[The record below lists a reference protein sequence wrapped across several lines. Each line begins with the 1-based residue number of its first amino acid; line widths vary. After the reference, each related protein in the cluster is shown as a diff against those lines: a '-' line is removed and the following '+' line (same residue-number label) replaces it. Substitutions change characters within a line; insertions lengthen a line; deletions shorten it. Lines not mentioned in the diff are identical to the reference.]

1 VRFQVPQFIER
12 EARVVGPFTFKQF
25 IYLGVP
31 TAAAFFLYFLAP
43 FFVFLFSTVVF
54 LSIGFLFAFVNIGGR
69 SFPTILLNFLHFSVG
84 PKTYIWKKGVPAE
97 APRSPK
103 GEVGA
108 KAGGGSVYAQETP
121 QEGIQKPNVKLV
133 KESKIKTL
141 ATHVETNT

>member
-1 VRFQVPQFIER
+1 MLRFQVPQFIER

-31 TAAAFFLYFLAP
+31 TAAAFFLYFIAP

-54 LSIGFLFAFVNIGGR
+54 LSIGFLFAFVNVGGR

-84 PKTYIWKKGVPAE
+84 PKTYIWKKGLPADPAQSASRIE
-97 APRSPK
+97 AGQPLAEKPK
-103 GEVGA
+103 
-108 KAGGGSVYAQETP
+108 
-121 QEGIQKPNVKLV
+121 VKLV

-141 ATHVETNT
+141 ATHVETNK

>member
-1 VRFQVPQFIER
+1 MRFQVPQFIER

-43 FFVFLFSTVVF
+43 FFVFLFATIVF

-69 SFPTILLNFLHFSVG
+69 SFPTILMNFLHFSMG
-84 PKTYIWKKGVPAE
+84 PKTYIWKKGE
-97 APRSPK
+97 APLTTSQ
-103 GEVGA
+103 A
-108 KAGGGSVYAQETP
+108 AYAEP
-121 QEGIQKPNVKLV
+121 VQEGIQKPKVKLV

-141 ATHVETNT
+141 ATHVETNK